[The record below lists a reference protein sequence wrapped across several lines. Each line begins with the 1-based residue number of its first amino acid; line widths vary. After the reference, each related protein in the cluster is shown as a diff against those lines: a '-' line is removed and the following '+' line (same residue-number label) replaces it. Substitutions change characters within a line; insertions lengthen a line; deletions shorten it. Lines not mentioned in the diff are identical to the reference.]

1 MSNEF
6 SESEVAP
13 LRQSPPQSGEPN
25 PSTTSPAQL
34 SDLKDKIAEDLS
46 GARDTI
52 KEGAE
57 AAVVKAKEAVSEQTN
72 FAARQV
78 GGIATALQKV
88 GLELEKSDQ
97 SEVGRYARQIGSSV
111 QSFAKQM
118 EGRDLGEVATMAEDF
133 GRKQPLAFL
142 GIAALAGLAA
152 SRFLTASASRPA
164 KASSR
169 QENTG
174 IQSDFSTKS
183 GGPANG

>member
-6 SESEVAP
+6 SEGGAAP
-13 LRQSPPQSGEPN
+13 LRQPPSHDGGSN
-25 PSTTSPAQL
+25 PPTTNQAQL
-34 SDLKDKIAEDLS
+34 GDLKEKVAEDLS
-46 GARDTI
+46 AARDTI

-57 AAVVKAKEAVSEQTN
+57 TAVVKVKEAVSEQTN

-78 GGIATALQKV
+78 GGIASALEKV
-88 GLELEKSDQ
+88 GSELESSNQ
-97 SEVGRYARQIGSSV
+97 PEVGRYTRQIGNSV

-152 SRFLTASASRPA
+152 SRFLTASANRSTS
-164 KASSR
+164 ASSR
-169 QENTG
+169 RAPQATQE
-174 IQSDFSTKS
+174 SSLKS